1 MATARMHAI
10 HPNGSSVPCRVLL
23 DSACEAH
30 LITRAACNRIGVKRN
45 PATAVVTGIN
55 ESETPIQQ
63 VCDIVLQSSHS
74 NFRINV
80 HCLIVPRITKD
91 LPSVEI
97 PREAL
102 QVPSNLMLADREFDK
117 PGTVDILLGAEYFYE
132 LLETGKIELGVDRPV
147 VQNTKLGWIVAGP
160 LALSANSFATV
171 TNNVA
176 SLCCFAQQCESLNK
190 SLERFWA
197 VEQGGPETATIRSE
211 TERRC
216 EELFDKT
223 TKRDDNGRFIVRL
236 PIVEGTEPL
245 GESRDIAEKRLKQ
258 MERRFRNNVSLHE
271 QYANFMREYEEL
283 GHMSQVVDEEHKV
296 NSSIVYLPHHGV
308 VKEDSTTTRLRVVF
322 DASSKTSS
330 GKSLNDILMVG
341 PTIQK
346 CLFEIMIRFRMHKI
360 ALTGDIRQM
369 YRQIVVEPQDR
380 DYQRILWRRSPDEPI
395 KEYKLNTVTYGEA
408 SSSYLA
414 TKCIYRLAE
423 LGECEYPDASRIL
436 RDEIYVDDI
445 MTGAEDVSSA
455 IVLQREITELLKSG
469 GFQAHKWCSN
479 ATEVLAR
486 VSQDNNE
493 TITTLSIDNKD
504 TVKALGL
511 EWNPREDTFQFAM
524 RELKAVNT
532 KRQMFSAI
540 SKFFD
545 PLGLVGP
552 IITRAKLFM
561 QETWKIDCNWD
572 DQLPD
577 ELLRRWKKFSDEL
590 MAIGRLRV
598 PRCVVA
604 CDDARRLILHGFCD
618 ASELAYGACIYMQV
632 ENSQGEF
639 SSRVLC
645 SKSRIAP
652 IKTVSLPRLE
662 LCGAVL
668 LARLLVVVRTAIQ
681 VPIENVRAWSDSEI
695 VLYWI
700 KGDPSRWKPFVCNR
714 VSEII
719 ETLPAKHW
727 SHVSGKE
734 NPADVIS
741 RGASPRQLE
750 NLELW
755 WAGPPWLLTG
765 EISSDDDCG
774 VKLPMENHE
783 SIMMERRKA
792 KQACQIIVQGQP
804 CIQMLLENISS
815 LTKIERVLAYC
826 KRFAS
831 NARKKASERA
841 VGQLSITEVR
851 MAHRSIIHHVQSKY
865 FHDSISTLKANQF
878 LKTTD
883 KLAALAPFLDEHD
896 ILRVGGRSQR
906 TNWSFERKHPILLP
920 SNDR

>member
-1 MATARMHAI
+1 
-10 HPNGSSVPCRVLL
+10 
-23 DSACEAH
+23 
-30 LITRAACNRIGVKRN
+30 
-45 PATAVVTGIN
+45 
-55 ESETPIQQ
+55 
-63 VCDIVLQSSHS
+63 
-74 NFRINV
+74 
-80 HCLIVPRITKD
+80 
-91 LPSVEI
+91 
-97 PREAL
+97 
-102 QVPSNLMLADREFDK
+102 
-117 PGTVDILLGAEYFYE
+117 
-132 LLETGKIELGVDRPV
+132 
-147 VQNTKLGWIVAGP
+147 
-160 LALSANSFATV
+160 
-171 TNNVA
+171 
-176 SLCCFAQQCESLNK
+176 
-190 SLERFWA
+190 
-197 VEQGGPETATIRSE
+197 
-211 TERRC
+211 
-216 EELFDKT
+216 
-223 TKRDDNGRFIVRL
+223 
-236 PIVEGTEPL
+236 
-245 GESRDIAEKRLKQ
+245 
-258 MERRFRNNVSLHE
+258 
-271 QYANFMREYEEL
+271 
-283 GHMSQVVDEEHKV
+283 
-296 NSSIVYLPHHGV
+296 
-308 VKEDSTTTRLRVVF
+308 
-322 DASSKTSS
+322 
-330 GKSLNDILMVG
+330 
-341 PTIQK
+341 
-346 CLFEIMIRFRMHKI
+346 
-360 ALTGDIRQM
+360 
-369 YRQIVVEPQDR
+369 
-380 DYQRILWRRSPDEPI
+380 
-395 KEYKLNTVTYGEA
+395 
-408 SSSYLA
+408 
-414 TKCIYRLAE
+414 
-423 LGECEYPDASRIL
+423 
-436 RDEIYVDDI
+436 

-504 TVKALGL
+504 TVKAFGL

-577 ELLRRWKKFSDEL
+577 ELLRRWKKFMDEL

-598 PRCVVA
+598 PRCIVA

-783 SIMMERRKA
+783 SIMTERRKA

-804 CIQMLLENISS
+804 CIQMLLENISF

-831 NARKKASERA
+831 NTRKKASERA
-841 VGQLSITEVR
+841 VGQLSITE
-851 MAHRSIIHHVQSKY
+851 
-865 FHDSISTLKANQF
+865 ANQF
-878 LKTTD
+878 LKITD
-883 KLAALAPFLDEHD
+883 KLAALTPFLDEHD
-896 ILRVGGRSQR
+896 ILRVGGRLQR
-906 TNWSFERKHPILLP
+906 TNWNFERKQPILLP
-920 SNDR
+920 SNDRFTKLLFEREHVRLLHANQQLLLNTIRERYWPLKGKSLARSVCRNCVHCSRVEPEASTQLMGELPDHRVQPSRCFHVTGVDFAGPIITLVNKGRGRKTNKSYVTLFICFATKAIHLEATSELSTAAFLATLRRFVSRRGCPKEIWSDNGTNFIGANRELERIQDFVRSQLTSDTGNLLVNEGINWKFIPPNAPHMGGLWEAGIKSCKYHLKRIMGNVLFTFEELSTALTQIEACLNSRPLTPMTSDPSDLKPLTPAHFLVGGPLTSVPDLDVTGNAMNRLTRWQLIQRVLQDFWKRWAAEYLSHLQGRTKWKSAQSNLSINDLVVIRDENLPPLKWKLGRVVEIHPGRDGLVRVVSVRVANGIIKRPIVK